1 MDKGNSLK
9 TILGAVLLLVF
20 LATFGISIAILVEVI
35 NNNNDSNNKNTPVNQ
50 LKTVNDLNVHSPKQ
64 IVAGSGKYDGYKGAT
79 DLFKASLNTSVDPCS
94 DFYKYTCG
102 NFGGY
107 MSFDV
112 SDTNN
117 AIAMAQQMANLTY
130 VNSSPDP
137 VKQVTW
143 YHQQC
148 SAARMNWTAMNRD
161 GKYVM
166 AAINRTA
173 AGEQGFLNETQFPFY
188 MLYQDKKVNSFPDR
202 IGMGYLLGY
211 PAGFEGVANLVTPY
225 VDTNW
230 KDPHGANGYA
240 YFIDQPS
247 TLLPYTYHKKAW
259 GIYEQSLIS
268 TIVDVMNLLAST
280 QNIKLDQK
288 TLLQDAKDIA
298 AFDHLLALTYSTDDT
313 TRRQF
318 DRSYNPMTI
327 GQLTQTYPNISW
339 HTFVPEA
346 TGTSQHVLGTL
357 LNDITYKY
365 IVMEPAKLLM
375 LNSMLGN
382 PKFVSA
388 RALINYVYYSVVNAN
403 YDFLPWS
410 QGNYV
415 HQTRVVRPPIG
426 RPRHIRQERR
436 RYERKQFDD
445 VTDSQ
450 ISCAQETVFSLPYAN
465 ARVFIDNIYPTNA
478 SRAQIRDHVAKIA
491 SSILIGFR
499 SMLDQLDWMTSA
511 TKTGAY
517 SKIDNLVKNIAYPDW
532 ITDNAQLTNYHKEL
546 ELQVNRDDYFTMV
559 RNVELFNIHMSW
571 DALVAGPANRLDFN
585 GPPGTTNAW
594 YQPELNSITFPAA
607 ILHQPFYDPTWPT
620 AVNFGGMGVVAGHEL
635 THGFDDQGV
644 QWDGTGILSGWM
656 DDTSKV
662 GFTNMA
668 NCVVNEYNGFCPLNK
683 TTYGTAS
690 CIDGSQTQGENIADN
705 GGIHAA
711 YRAYRNFIN
720 LYGPDPQLPDD
731 LLQEFTSDQLFFL
744 SFAQVWCQEPYTDDV
759 EMRQLLVD
767 PHSPSQYRVW
777 GTIQNFAAFKDAFH
791 CPTSAYAPD
800 NHCDVWVSDID
811 SSYGEPVVKNELNI
825 ETNKQIT
832 TNDMNKYNAY
842 KLAVGYY
849 QQSLNASIDP
859 CNDFFEYACGKYDK
873 LVSFHY
879 ADANNYVIMATQ
891 LNSPAYQ
898 STIKNS
904 TALTKE
910 KAFSDA
916 CITATSNS
924 NTSQRILVS
933 KNYLMPRVT
942 LLAQYLG
949 SNFTYSFG
957 GNVASLPNSV
967 QLANALSYLSF
978 SQGIDTL
985 VTPFVDTNWLDP
997 TKGYRM
1003 FMDQNT
1009 AYMSKTYYP
1018 PGAFKTIENNYIDT
1032 ATYVIGNFTKE
1043 QGLTVD
1049 PNLRDKVKG
1058 LVEFEQMIANTYST
1072 DDGSR
1077 RQYKRSWNLMRITDL
1092 QSNYSFI
1099 DWRTYM
1105 KQVPAVAQDVVQNH
1119 NFTVS
1124 VMEPGQY
1131 AKMSKDYA
1139 TLDATKLGCRFQNKT
1154 TKGPTGVFC
1163 LLQGLR
1169 VTFQGGVCHYREQT
1183 FEESFALGRQRH
1195 RPRIAKGDTLAD
1207 TQTSCAE
1214 MANALMQFANGR
1226 VFIDYLYPDEKSKKM
1241 IRDTAGGLIRNV
1253 INSFQGMV
1261 DQLDWMSVD
1270 TKRKAYDKTMG
1281 IIQNIAFPDW
1291 IMNNTQLD
1299 AYYQDLF
1306 VDHTKDN
1313 YYDMW
1318 TKLTVFNMM
1327 LQYKQ
1332 LTFATTDRTDFLGQ
1346 PGTVNAWYQPEL
1358 NSITFPA
1365 GILQPPYFHP
1375 QWPASINYGGMGVVA
1390 GHELTHGFDDEGVQW
1405 GPTGAISFPAN
1416 DNCTGWMDEF
1426 STAGFNK
1433 MAQCVITEY
1442 NQFCPLNAKEY
1453 TPNCVNGVQTQGE
1466 NIADNG
1472 GIHAAFRAYRTHIAL
1487 DGPDPLLPDRLFG
1500 QFNHDQLFFLNFAQ
1514 VWCEKR
1520 RTDDK
1525 LYQQLMVDP
1534 HSPSMYRVFGTIQN
1548 YPAFRVAFNC
1558 PANSTYA
1565 PPKHCNVWVP
1575 EKEP

>member
-1 MDKGNSLK
+1 
-9 TILGAVLLLVF
+9 
-20 LATFGISIAILVEVI
+20 
-35 NNNNDSNNKNTPVNQ
+35 
-50 LKTVNDLNVHSPKQ
+50 
-64 IVAGSGKYDGYKGAT
+64 
-79 DLFKASLNTSVDPCS
+79 
-94 DFYKYTCG
+94 
-102 NFGGY
+102 
-107 MSFDV
+107 
-112 SDTNN
+112 
-117 AIAMAQQMANLTY
+117 
-130 VNSSPDP
+130 
-137 VKQVTW
+137 
-143 YHQQC
+143 
-148 SAARMNWTAMNRD
+148 
-161 GKYVM
+161 
-166 AAINRTA
+166 
-173 AGEQGFLNETQFPFY
+173 
-188 MLYQDKKVNSFPDR
+188 
-202 IGMGYLLGY
+202 
-211 PAGFEGVANLVTPY
+211 
-225 VDTNW
+225 
-230 KDPHGANGYA
+230 
-240 YFIDQPS
+240 
-247 TLLPYTYHKKAW
+247 
-259 GIYEQSLIS
+259 
-268 TIVDVMNLLAST
+268 
-280 QNIKLDQK
+280 
-288 TLLQDAKDIA
+288 
-298 AFDHLLALTYSTDDT
+298 
-313 TRRQF
+313 
-318 DRSYNPMTI
+318 
-327 GQLTQTYPNISW
+327 
-339 HTFVPEA
+339 
-346 TGTSQHVLGTL
+346 
-357 LNDITYKY
+357 
-365 IVMEPAKLLM
+365 
-375 LNSMLGN
+375 
-382 PKFVSA
+382 
-388 RALINYVYYSVVNAN
+388 
-403 YDFLPWS
+403 
-410 QGNYV
+410 
-415 HQTRVVRPPIG
+415 
-426 RPRHIRQERR
+426 
-436 RYERKQFDD
+436 
-445 VTDSQ
+445 
-450 ISCAQETVFSLPYAN
+450 
-465 ARVFIDNIYPTNA
+465 
-478 SRAQIRDHVAKIA
+478 
-491 SSILIGFR
+491 
-499 SMLDQLDWMTSA
+499 MLDQLDWMTSA

-800 NHCDVWVSDID
+800 NHCDYTTALFIA
-811 SSYGEPVVKNELNI
+811 YGEPVVKNELNI

-898 STIKNS
+898 STIK
-904 TALTKE
+904 
-910 KAFSDA
+910 
-916 CITATSNS
+916 
-924 NTSQRILVS
+924 
-933 KNYLMPRVT
+933 VT

-1139 TLDATKLGCRFQNKT
+1139 TLDATKLVNYFFMRLLLSNAQYL
-1154 TKGPTGVFC
+1154 PTYSSSFEGMP
-1163 LLQGLR
+1163 
-1169 VTFQGGVCHYREQT
+1169 
-1183 FEESFALGRQRH
+1183 EESFALGRQRH

-1318 TKLTVFNMM
+1318 TKLTVFNIM